1 MDAVKRTFLQ
11 WLLLLSWSVALVAQ
25 GTAQAA
31 LHVCASSPPPP
42 VAQPHCPSS
51 QTAADDAVASA
62 TDGLSAVLACACD
75 CFCSA
80 GLSALAWADAPVALP
95 APIVD
100 ARAVSVDGHMRLHTT
115 DLLRPPIS
123 G

>member
-31 LHVCASSPPPP
+31 LHVCASSPPP
-42 VAQPHCPSS
+42 VTQSHCPSS
-51 QTAADDAVASA
+51 QAGADEAAPADAGS
-62 TDGLSAVLACACD
+62 LSSVLACACD
-75 CFCSA
+75 CFCS
-80 GLSALAWADAPVALP
+80 GGLP
-95 APIVD
+95 ALTWASPSVPVSTCALD
-100 ARAVSVDGHMRLHTT
+100 ARAVSADGQMRLRTT